1 MAPPAQPYIN
11 IQTAH
16 VSGTI
21 SVGGS
26 FYWYNSGAGSCTVSN
41 VSGWCTASS
50 YGPIAAGGSE
60 SATVN
65 SAISAG
71 SYSFTCP
78 CCEVNQPSIG
88 IHGGHPFPQKR

>member
-1 MAPPAQPYIN
+1 MTPPAQPYIT
-11 IQTAH
+11 IQTAR

-21 SVGGS
+21 SVGGTFS
-26 FYWYNSGAGSCTVSN
+26 WYNSGTSPCTVSN
-41 VSGWCTASS
+41 VSPWCTASS
-50 YGPIAAGGSE
+50 YGPIAPGGSA

-71 SYSFTCP
+71 SYSFACP

-88 IHGGHPFPQKR
+88 IHGGHPKP